1 MSLLSLWYVEL
12 TTCILSK
19 TGSGASDTTAPA
31 AVATC
36 AIFSRKLLERLSKK
50 LDTPEDKQKI
60 IDCFH
65 AYNKKY
71 HAYMRT
77 AKTQDIDLIPKWW
90 PITYSFVCMLL
101 SPLRLVNMYKK
112 QKNFEVKT
120 RRRGLINMQTKE

>member
-1 MSLLSLWYVEL
+1 MLKEDWFYQYLSLLSLWYVEL

-50 LDTPEDKQKI
+50 LDTPEEDKQKI

-65 AYNKKY
+65 TYNKKY
-71 HAYMRT
+71 HSYMST
-77 AKTQDIDLIPKWW
+77 AKTQDIGIDTIH
-90 PITYSFVCMLL
+90 S
-101 SPLRLVNMYKK
+101 N
-112 QKNFEVKT
+112 
-120 RRRGLINMQTKE
+120 